1 MEYTFYLPNKDGT
14 EYQGTLNNNS
24 LIIIGANGA
33 GKSHLGAWIE
43 NRNVSHTH
51 RIGAQRSL
59 NFGDYIQQKSYEQ
72 STNLLLYGKD
82 KPEHN
87 HNGRWSWDGTKYNYT
102 ASLLNDY
109 EYVLSAL
116 LAKKSLQHEKYVME
130 CKELEQQGK
139 PHNSVPEMITDKL
152 IRIWN
157 NVFPHRDIR
166 ISDGKVTAIF
176 KKDGQET
183 EYKGRDMSDGERVVL
198 YLIAQALSVP
208 ENKTL
213 IIDEPEIH
221 LHRSIMNRL
230 WTAIEKERQDCL
242 FIYITHDTQFA
253 ANHKEAKKIWV
264 KSYDG
269 TKWDWEEVVEAQ
281 LPEQLLLDILG
292 NRKHVIFVEGTSD
305 SYDTKLYSMIFKDY
319 YVVACGSCTSV
330 IMRTKAMN
338 KTTQL
343 HDLICYGI
351 IDRDYRSDYEIEKL
365 KEDNIFTLEVAEVE
379 NLFLVPEIL
388 DTVNSIM
395 GYQDSDI
402 VEQIKNYVIND
413 RFLNEMHR
421 QVCESVVAEIK
432 YRLSTAEISN
442 KNGEEA
448 KAALDDIMS
457 NLNYEE
463 LHRNTLENFAS
474 VYESKDYKKIL
485 KKFNRKELSKSVG
498 HFWKM
503 DNKEYCNFILR
514 QFKTDKEQLL
524 IEAISLYLPMQIPR

>member
-1 MEYTFYLPNKDGT
+1 
-14 EYQGTLNNNS
+14 
-24 LIIIGANGA
+24 
-33 GKSHLGAWIE
+33 
-43 NRNVSHTH
+43 
-51 RIGAQRSL
+51 
-59 NFGDYIQQKSYEQ
+59 
-72 STNLLLYGKD
+72 
-82 KPEHN
+82 
-87 HNGRWSWDGTKYNYT
+87 
-102 ASLLNDY
+102 
-109 EYVLSAL
+109 
-116 LAKKSLQHEKYVME
+116 
-130 CKELEQQGK
+130 
-139 PHNSVPEMITDKL
+139 
-152 IRIWN
+152 
-157 NVFPHRDIR
+157 
-166 ISDGKVTAIF
+166 
-176 KKDGQET
+176 
-183 EYKGRDMSDGERVVL
+183 
-198 YLIAQALSVP
+198 
-208 ENKTL
+208 
-213 IIDEPEIH
+213 
-221 LHRSIMNRL
+221 
-230 WTAIEKERQDCL
+230 
-242 FIYITHDTQFA
+242 
-253 ANHKEAKKIWV
+253 
-264 KSYDG
+264 
-269 TKWDWEEVVEAQ
+269 
-281 LPEQLLLDILG
+281 
-292 NRKHVIFVEGTSD
+292 
-305 SYDTKLYSMIFKDY
+305 MIFKDY

-388 DTVNSIM
+388 DTVNCIM

-463 LHRNTLENFAS
+463 LHRKTLENFAS

-485 KKFNRKELSKSVG
+485 KVFNRKELSKSVG

-514 QFKTDKEQLL
+514 QFKTDKEQLF